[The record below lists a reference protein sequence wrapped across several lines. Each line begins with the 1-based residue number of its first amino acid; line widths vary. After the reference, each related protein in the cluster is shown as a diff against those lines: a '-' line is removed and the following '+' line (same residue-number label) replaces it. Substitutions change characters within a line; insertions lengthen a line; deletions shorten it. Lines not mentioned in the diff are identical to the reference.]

1 MGEGTCA
8 DAVGGGEVC
17 QYAQFAPA
25 GSGLD
30 EYFVGGT
37 CAKPRHSRL
46 LQ

>member
-8 DAVGGGEVC
+8 DAVGGEAC
-17 QYAQFAPA
+17 QSAQFAPA
-25 GSGLD
+25 GTGLD